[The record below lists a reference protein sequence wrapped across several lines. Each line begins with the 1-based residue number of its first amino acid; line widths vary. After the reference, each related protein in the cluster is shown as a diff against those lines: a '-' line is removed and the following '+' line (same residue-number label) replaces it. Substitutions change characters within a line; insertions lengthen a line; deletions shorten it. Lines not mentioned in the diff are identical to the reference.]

1 MNLKNDNKG
10 FLLMDV
16 IVAIVVAVI
25 GLAALSVMYSSGAQN
40 LGNAEIRGKQV
51 MLMRGQASILSAAD
65 GVATTDETIKSL
77 IENVNA
83 ESDNNDRWSFGKI
96 ELDGVTYYAKAAGI
110 SSNVNSDYTYKI
122 NNSSVTNSPTI
133 YSVLLTC
140 DNADVINSGSGGVDS
155 KNKTQ
160 HYLESRVYVTLK
172 DDTGGTTSE
181 GTTGGNTTGSGSGT
195 GNGGN
200 ESGGNEGRLP
210 SGQGGGQGGTGGMPW
225 W

>member
-1 MNLKNDNKG
+1 
-10 FLLMDV
+10 MDV

-83 ESDNNDRWSFGKI
+83 KSDNNDRWSFGKI
-96 ELDGVTYYAKAAGI
+96 ELDGVTYYAKAARI

-160 HYLESRVYVTLK
+160 HYLESRVYVTLR

-195 GNGGN
+195 
-200 ESGGNEGRLP
+200 ESGGNEGRPP
-210 SGQGGGQGGTGGMPW
+210 SGQGGGQGGSGGMPW